1 MLNAP
6 WFPHSDF
13 VACKLQ
19 QIRFV
24 FTQLA
29 REFQSCKGRHWRHWP
44 IYWRAKAHNK
54 RNAYNFRKNAESIIE
69 FIALCAQLYY
79 EGNDN
84 EKKFDKKRFAT
95 LCPFFNQMVHWHNKW
110 WKSVNDWNLIS
121 TICHLIVVIS
131 TNLFACLFV
140 YLHDNSNQ
148 WIMNWLES
156 PWYVIDLQTLLHR
169 KKSYY
174 WFRQRRYYCGM
185 CSIKPFRVLNE
196 IFILGNNVWPS
207 CL

>member
-1 MLNAP
+1 MECNAPHMLTHSFPYRWKYTMLNAP

-84 EKKFDKKRFAT
+84 EKNSTRKGLLHFA
-95 LCPFFNQMVHWHNKW
+95 LSSIKW
-110 WKSVNDWNLIS
+110 CIDI
-121 TICHLIVVIS
+121 
-131 TNLFACLFV
+131 TNGE
-140 YLHDNSNQ
+140 NQ
-148 WIMNWLES
+148 WTI
-156 PWYVIDLQTLLHR
+156 
-169 KKSYY
+169 
-174 WFRQRRYYCGM
+174 
-185 CSIKPFRVLNE
+185 E
-196 IFILGNNVWPS
+196 ILSALSAI
-207 CL
+207 